1 MKLKAGILGATGL
14 VGQRYIEF
22 LKDHKFFEISC
33 LAASERSMGKKYK
46 DVAKWY
52 LNTPI
57 PDEISEMVVED
68 VSEDIIKKHKL
79 DLVFSAVPSE
89 TAEVEEKFAKHIP
102 VFSKVSTYRMEK
114 DVPLIVP
121 EVNPKHMELIE
132 IQKKNRNSKGYIV
145 TDPNCSTTGL
155 VIPLKPLDDEFGI
168 EHLSV
173 TTMQALSGA
182 GYSGVQSMQI
192 LDNVIPFIKNEE
204 DKMEIEPLKI
214 LGKFEDGKIKDAEIK
229 IYASC
234 NRVNVLDGHLE
245 CILVKLK
252 ENFEVDEIK
261 KILRNFNP
269 LKDMNLPTSPEKPV
283 IVMDEDDRPQPRMDR
298 DAGRG
303 MSVCVGRI
311 EKKDKDNLLRFYSL
325 SHNTIRGAA
334 GESVLDAEFAYKKGL
349 I

>member
-22 LKDHKFFEISC
+22 LKNHEFFEITC

-46 DVAKWY
+46 DVSKWH
-52 LNTPI
+52 LTTPI
-57 PDEISEMVVED
+57 PEDISGMVVED
-68 VSEDIIKKHKL
+68 VNESIIKKYGL
-79 DLVFSAVPSE
+79 DLVFSAVPTE
-89 TAEVEEKFAKHIP
+89 IAKIEEKFAKHVP

-121 EVNPKHMELIE
+121 EVNPDHMKLIE
-132 IQKKNRNSKGYIV
+132 KQKKNRDFKGYIV
-145 TDPNCSTTGL
+145 TDPNCSTTGI
-155 VIPLKPLDDEFGI
+155 VIPLKPLEDKFGI
-168 EHLSV
+168 KSLSV

-182 GYSGVQSMQI
+182 GYSGVSSMQI
-192 LDNVIPFIKNEE
+192 LDNIIPYIKKEE
-204 DKMEIEPLKI
+204 EKMEQEPLKI
-214 LGKFEDGKIKDAEIK
+214 LGKMEKDEIKNAEFK

-245 CILVKLK
+245 CVLVKLK
-252 ENFEVDEIK
+252 EDFEVDEVK
-261 KILRNFNP
+261 KILRGFNP
-269 LKDMNLPTSPEKPV
+269 LKSMNLPTSPDKPI
-283 IVMDEDDRPQPRMDR
+283 IVLDEEDRPQPRMDR

-303 MSVCVGRI
+303 MSVSVGRV
-311 EKKDKDNLLRFYSL
+311 EKKGDLLRFYSL

-334 GESVLDAEFAYKKGL
+334 GESILDAEFAYKKGY